1 MKYSEL
7 SRLRKGNTFKVS
19 GKYSKLSRLKKGNT
33 FYKNIVDAEATEK
46 GALSDKSARITFPIS
61 LSRHRLQKIL
71 YNKNNAEKVQNY
83 DARTYHGF
91 GCENNSAHTYHGT
104 TLVINILS
112 SPVGAQGVTNY
123 NKLMVSNFGHKLWSV
138 QFWNQI
144 TESKPQS
151 QKELRISEECIS
163 PDQGSA
169 SYVGQ
174 CRALWEHGNQIF

>member
-46 GALSDKSARITFPIS
+46 GALSDNSARITFPIS

-71 YNKNNAEKVQNY
+71 YNKNNAENVQ
-83 DARTYHGF
+83 
-91 GCENNSAHTYHGT
+91 NNSAHTYHGAT
-104 TLVINILS
+104 MVNNILS
-112 SPVGAQGVTNY
+112 SPVGAQDVRNY
-123 NKLMVSNFGHKLWSV
+123 DKLMVSNFGHKLWSV

-144 TESKPQS
+144 TESKPQNRKT
-151 QKELRISEECIS
+151 QNFRRMYQPRPRISTRCG
-163 PDQGSA
+163 P
-169 SYVGQ
+169 V
-174 CRALWEHGNQIF
+174 